1 MSDAVLPGSQLCSGH
16 ERGKSGIC
24 PCGKTEAQESLPR
37 PQLQGPSGGR
47 RTRDPNKKMQK
58 GAFSSELSRE
68 TTADQLSICQQVP
81 QISTSVGEGDVLLFP
96 KEGAGHP
103 ETSV

>member
-1 MSDAVLPGSQLCSGH
+1 MQHLAGSQLCSGH
-16 ERGKSGIC
+16 ERGRSGIC
-24 PCGKTEAQESLPR
+24 PCGKMEAQESLPG

-47 RTRDPNKKMQK
+47 RTWGSQQEDAE

-68 TTADQLSICQQVP
+68 TTADVLSICQQVP
-81 QISTSVGEGDVLLFP
+81 QISTSVGQGDVLLSP

-103 ETSV
+103 ETNV